1 MILIIHRDLTTS
13 LKLYFN
19 KILLRD
25 SFECNNLYLS
35 NFLRYHLLQLLLQ
48 LLLLML
54 LEVVLT
60 AMYLS
65 SNVKRTEIEAT
76 VAGVRGQLKLLLAS
90 RELANFNSGFL
101 DVFLTNW

>member
-13 LKLYFN
+13 VKLYFN

-25 SFECNNLYLS
+25 CFECNNLYLS

-60 AMYLS
+60 AMHLS
-65 SNVKRTEIEAT
+65 SNVKRAEKEAT

-101 DVFLTNW
+101 DVFLTIW